1 MASRILSFLTTRPVA
16 AGGAVAATATAAVL
30 GSKLYN
36 ADPEYSA
43 EEAVV
48 QFNTSY
54 GFIQNGQ
61 QIVKPPDGWKG
72 RLFQIRNDYPKL
84 SDIQNKGVMKARGF
98 PILPGPDTPIYVD
111 PKHDA
116 PWLNVDFEKDPL
128 RYCELIKEYCWEGNV
143 NNDFVLQD
151 NKQRNW
157 YHAPWM
163 HWSPN
168 GREPLNGLTFERP
181 TPTRELSKTQDR
193 PLQTWA
199 CGFYNEPGASILLT
213 NATDA
218 EVFTMKGAPS
228 MKAVIAPDD
237 AKSAAIRNSKPSDL
251 RLLQVDFAVTD
262 ERAKIGWVFGTFMYY
277 GDMKEAN
284 PWNRIIPVGIMWGN
298 DPELTPQRAR
308 EGDKPKQSWINPVAE
323 DIRKALGGARPS
335 WGWLGRM
342 NGPAD
347 NFISACASCHSASEH
362 GQTKK
367 VSLLPSPKDSD
378 AEKMKYFRNIWAGQ
392 PFTDGAISGDY
403 SLQLMIGY
411 SNFLAWT
418 GEQKAKT
425 NMVYSAML
433 RLPTKAAR
441 DREIIDSI
449 RQPLRASED
458 DLKSQGQK
466 RRNDE

>member
-1 MASRILSFLTTRPVA
+1 M
-16 AGGAVAATATAAVL
+16 L

-143 NNDFVLQD
+143 NNDF
-151 NKQRNW
+151 
-157 YHAPWM
+157 
-163 HWSPN
+163 
-168 GREPLNGLTFERP
+168 
-181 TPTRELSKTQDR
+181 
-193 PLQTWA
+193 
-199 CGFYNEPGASILLT
+199 ILLT

-323 DIRKALGGARPS
+323 DIRKALGGTRPS

-411 SNFLAWT
+411 NNFLAWT

-433 RLPTKAAR
+433 RLPTQAAR